1 MLELHIKGREL
12 FDERTFE
19 FTTFKD
25 TTLKL
30 EHSLVSVSKWEE
42 EYKKPFLTEQSKTRE
57 ETLFYIQCM
66 TINNNVD
73 KGIYNLITDE
83 DILRVDKY
91 IAEQRTATWFNDNAD
106 EHNSN
111 SEQVTSE
118 LIYYWML
125 VYKIPQEYQ
134 KWHLSRLMTLIK
146 ICNIKNSPS
155 KKMSERETLERYKE
169 LNKQR
174 RNRNQ
179 R

>member
-1 MLELHIKGREL
+1 MLELPIKGREM
-12 FDERTFE
+12 FDEDTFE
-19 FTTFKD
+19 FKQFKD

-57 ETLFYIQCM
+57 ETLFYIKCM

-73 KGIYNLITDE
+73 KEIYNLITDE
-83 DILRVDKY
+83 DILKVNDY
-91 IAEQRTATWFNDNAD
+91 IAEQRTATWFNEIGN
-106 EHNSN
+106 ERNISG
-111 SEQVTSE
+111 EQITSE

-155 KKMSERETLERYKE
+155 KKMSENETLQMYKE

-174 RNRNQ
+174 RNQ

>member
-1 MLELHIKGREL
+1 M
-12 FDERTFE
+12 FDEDTFE
-19 FTTFKD
+19 FKQFKD

-42 EYKKPFLTEQSKTRE
+42 EYKKPFLTEQSKTRD
-57 ETLFYIQCM
+57 ETLFYIKCM

-73 KGIYNLITDE
+73 KEIYNLITDE
-83 DILRVDKY
+83 DILKVNDY
-91 IAEQRTATWFNDNAD
+91 IAEQRTATWFNDSGN
-106 EHNSN
+106 EHDISG
-111 SEQVTSE
+111 EQTTSE

-155 KKMSERETLERYKE
+155 KKMSENETLQMYKE

-174 RNRNQ
+174 RNQ

>member
-1 MLELHIKGREL
+1 MLELPIKGREM
-12 FDERTFE
+12 FDENTFE
-19 FTTFKD
+19 FKQFKD

-42 EYKKPFLTEQSKTRE
+42 EYKKPFLTEQSKTRD
-57 ETLFYIQCM
+57 ETLFYIKCM
-66 TINNNVD
+66 TINNNVG
-73 KGIYNLITDE
+73 KEIYNLITDE
-83 DILRVDKY
+83 DILKVNDY
-91 IAEQRTATWFNDNAD
+91 IAEQRTATWFNDSGN
-106 EHNSN
+106 EHDISG
-111 SEQVTSE
+111 EQTTSE

-155 KKMSERETLERYKE
+155 KKMSENETLQMYKE

-174 RNRNQ
+174 RNQ

>member
-1 MLELHIKGREL
+1 MLELPIKGREM
-12 FDERTFE
+12 FDEDTFE
-19 FTTFKD
+19 FKQFKD

-57 ETLFYIQCM
+57 ETLFYIKCM

-73 KGIYNLITDE
+73 KEIYNLITDE
-83 DILRVDKY
+83 DILKVNDY
-91 IAEQRTATWFNDNAD
+91 IAEQRTATWFNEIGN
-106 EHNSN
+106 EHNISG
-111 SEQVTSE
+111 EQITSE

-155 KKMSERETLERYKE
+155 KKMSENETLQMYKE

-174 RNRNQ
+174 RNQ

>member
-1 MLELHIKGREL
+1 MLELPIKGREM
-12 FDERTFE
+12 FDENTFE
-19 FTTFKD
+19 FKQFKD

-42 EYKKPFLTEQSKTRE
+42 EYKKPFLTEQSKTRD
-57 ETLFYIQCM
+57 ETLFYIKCM
-66 TINNNVD
+66 TVNNNVD
-73 KGIYNLITDE
+73 KEIYNLITDE
-83 DILRVDKY
+83 DILKVNDY
-91 IAEQRTATWFNDNAD
+91 IAEQRTATWFNDSGN
-106 EHNSN
+106 EHDISG
-111 SEQVTSE
+111 EQTTSE

-155 KKMSERETLERYKE
+155 KKMSENETLQMYKE

-174 RNRNQ
+174 RNQ

>member
-1 MLELHIKGREL
+1 MLELSIKGREM
-12 FDERTFE
+12 FDEDTFE
-19 FTTFKD
+19 FKQFKD

-57 ETLFYIQCM
+57 ETLFYIKCM

-73 KGIYNLITDE
+73 KEIYSLITDE
-83 DILRVDKY
+83 DILKVNDY
-91 IAEQRTATWFNDNAD
+91 IAEQRTATWFNEIRN
-106 EHNSN
+106 EHNISG
-111 SEQVTSE
+111 EQITSE

-155 KKMSERETLERYKE
+155 KKMSENETLQMYKE

-174 RNRNQ
+174 RNQ

>member
-1 MLELHIKGREL
+1 MLELPIKGREM
-12 FDERTFE
+12 FDEDTFE
-19 FTTFKD
+19 FKQFKD

-57 ETLFYIQCM
+57 ETLFYIKCM

-73 KGIYNLITDE
+73 KEIYNLITDE
-83 DILRVDKY
+83 DILKVNDY
-91 IAEQRTATWFNDNAD
+91 IAEQRTATWFNEIGN
-106 EHNSN
+106 EHNISG
-111 SEQVTSE
+111 EQTTSE

-155 KKMSERETLERYKE
+155 KKMSENETLQMYKE

-174 RNRNQ
+174 RNQ

>member
-1 MLELHIKGREL
+1 MLELPIKGREM
-12 FDERTFE
+12 FDEDTFE
-19 FTTFKD
+19 FKQFKD

-57 ETLFYIQCM
+57 ETLFYIKCM

-73 KGIYNLITDE
+73 KEIYNLITDE
-83 DILRVDKY
+83 DILKVNDY
-91 IAEQRTATWFNDNAD
+91 IAEQRTATWFNDSGN
-106 EHNSN
+106 EHDISG
-111 SEQVTSE
+111 EQTTSE

-155 KKMSERETLERYKE
+155 KKMSENETLQMYKE

-174 RNRNQ
+174 RNQ

>member
-1 MLELHIKGREL
+1 MLELPIKGREM
-12 FDERTFE
+12 FDEDTFE
-19 FTTFKD
+19 FKQFKD

-42 EYKKPFLTEQSKTRE
+42 EYKKPFLTEQSKTRD
-57 ETLFYIQCM
+57 ETLFYIKCM

-73 KGIYNLITDE
+73 KEIYNLITDE
-83 DILRVDKY
+83 DILKVNDY
-91 IAEQRTATWFNDNAD
+91 IAEQRTATWFNDSGN
-106 EHNSN
+106 EHDISG
-111 SEQVTSE
+111 EQTTSE

-155 KKMSERETLERYKE
+155 KKMSENETLQMYKE

-174 RNRNQ
+174 RNQ